1 MSNGQF
7 RFRERVALVTGGA
20 SGIGRAVVD
29 RLVQEGARVAIWDIN
44 GDKLARCQQR
54 HGDRV
59 MVQTVDVGDAAA
71 VEAAMAETVARWQRL
86 DILVN
91 GAGIVGPNGPFWE
104 AEVAQWERVVRINLT
119 GSFLVSRA
127 ATPHL
132 QRNGWG
138 RIVNIAS
145 VTANEGPKNL
155 GPYAATKAGV
165 VGLTK
170 SMGKDLAGSG
180 VLVNAITPALIATE
194 LLEQLTPEYMAA
206 ALARIPLGRPGTLDE
221 AAALVTWL
229 CSEECSF
236 STGATYDLSGG
247 RGV

>member
-20 SGIGRAVVD
+20 SGIGQAVVD